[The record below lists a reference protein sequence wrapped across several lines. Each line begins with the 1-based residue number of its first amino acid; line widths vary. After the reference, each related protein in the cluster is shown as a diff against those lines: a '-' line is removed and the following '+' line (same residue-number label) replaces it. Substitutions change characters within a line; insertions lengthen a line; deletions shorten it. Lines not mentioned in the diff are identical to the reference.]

1 MRERT
6 GTLRRPR
13 LFADRRFRVPD
24 LGSGVWILP
33 AQINQFGVPRRSLA
47 AAESDLIDGAASR
60 SCARHSKR
68 SSGSVSRASRRDY
81 PAPAAEAVV
90 SLGSLR
96 SQKTKPSR
104 PTIWPISTS
113 MGERNPGPSQ
123 TKVETRRRS
132 EEHTSELQ

>member
-33 AQINQFGVPRRSLA
+33 AQINQFGILRRSLA
-47 AAESDLIDGAASR
+47 AAESALIDGAASR

-68 SSGSVSRASRRDY
+68 SSGSVSLRRAAIIQRQRLKRLSFRFTQI
-81 PAPAAEAVV
+81 AEDKAV
-90 SLGSLR
+90 SLDDLAGLNVD
-96 SQKTKPSR
+96 
-104 PTIWPISTS
+104 
-113 MGERNPGPSQ
+113 G
-123 TKVETRRRS
+123 
-132 EEHTSELQ
+132 